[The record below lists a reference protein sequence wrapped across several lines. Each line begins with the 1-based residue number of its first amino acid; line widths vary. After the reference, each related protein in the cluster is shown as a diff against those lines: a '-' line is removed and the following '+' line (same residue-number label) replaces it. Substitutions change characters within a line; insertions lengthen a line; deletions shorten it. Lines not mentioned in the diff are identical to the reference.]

1 MEYPELQAL
10 EGKYEVLGKIREGG
24 MGALYKVRHRH
35 LDQIQVVKVMR
46 PWTADSVEV
55 GKRFLREAQ
64 MATRL
69 HHPNVVSFY
78 DYFVDEADRA
88 FIVMEFIDGP
98 NLRDVIRERGPMPV
112 PLVLDLAEQCL
123 SALAYLHKKGI
134 VHRDIS
140 PDNIMLTPDEEG
152 GPHFKLID
160 LGIAKMTDAE
170 ENLTAAGVFMG
181 KLRYSSPEQLENE
194 TSSGAIDGRSDLY
207 SFGAVLYE
215 ALTGTC
221 PFQGESLHSLLDA
234 HFRGITVPFE
244 ESDPAGHVGPT
255 LRAGILRSLEVDAG
269 RRFPT
274 ADEFRTSLRA
284 LPEAEVPSA
293 GYSAASSY
301 LETTLGTSA
310 QRFIKKPPGEKP
322 RVQERHGPSW
332 ERPPPS
338 VSRSTP
344 QHEPSEETPTVA
356 FPAARAGSSATGSRS
371 GAEVLE
377 RAARVSESA
386 GPSGVPRERTRRRV
400 FVGILLVTA
409 AVAAVA
415 TGLWRHQR
423 TPREGPLA
431 APVPAPLPS
440 IPAPPTPTVPEQNPL
455 VSPEKPAS
463 PSETPPLMPTVLPSM
478 AALPRPQLVARGSTP
493 FKRAEHGA
501 PTVLAE
507 TPKLTFC
514 PLVERTSY
522 EQGVVKE
529 KPKGFSSDEPEAYRA
544 PRTDSAR
551 MSIEVTVQPERPL
564 EAEPFN
570 ITARFVNGGDIGVV
584 VARIEESAVR
594 EAGGFRPVT
603 TTALPIEVEVGGA
616 LEIYRYQ
623 GILTARSGF
632 LKELRVTDDRKDS
645 WKTLI
650 RLVPCAAQ

>member
-1 MEYPELQAL
+1 MDYPELQAL
-10 EGKYEVLGKIREGG
+10 EGKYDVLAKIREGG
-24 MGALYKVRHRH
+24 MGAIYKVRHRQ
-35 LDQIQVVKVMR
+35 LDQIQVVKVIR
-46 PWTADSVEV
+46 PRTADSVEM

-64 MATRL
+64 LVTRL
-69 HHPNVVSFY
+69 RHPNVISFY

-88 FIVMEFIDGP
+88 YMVMEFIDGP
-98 NLRDVIRERGPMPV
+98 NLSEVIRERGPMPV
-112 PLVLDLAEQCL
+112 PLVLDLAEQSL

-134 VHRDIS
+134 IHRDIS

-170 ENLTAAGVFMG
+170 VNLTAAGVFIG
-181 KLRYSSPEQLENE
+181 KLRYSSPEQLANE
-194 TSSGAIDGRSDLY
+194 PSSRAIDGRSDLY
-207 SFGAVLYE
+207 SFGTVLYQ

-221 PFQGESLHSLLDA
+221 PFQGESLNTILNA
-234 HFRGITVPFE
+234 HFQGITVPFE
-244 ESDPAGHVGPT
+244 ESDPAGLVGPT
-255 LRAGILRSLEVDAG
+255 LRAAILRSLEVDAG

-274 ADEFRTSLRA
+274 ADDFRTSLGA

-293 GYSAASSY
+293 SYAAARSY
-301 LETTLGTSA
+301 LETTLGTPVPP
-310 QRFIKKPPGEKP
+310 FIRKPPAT
-322 RVQERHGPSW
+322 S
-332 ERPPPS
+332 S
-338 VSRSTP
+338 SRSRSGSG
-344 QHEPSEETPTVA
+344 EAFIAGRPSSTVSTLD
-356 FPAARAGSSATGSRS
+356 FPGARVGSSVTEDRS

-377 RAARVSESA
+377 RTARVIASA
-386 GPSGVPRERTRRRV
+386 GPSVVPLARTRRRV
-400 FVGILLVTA
+400 FAGLLLLTA

-415 TGLWRHQR
+415 MGLWRYQR
-423 TPREGPLA
+423 TPRERPRA

-440 IPAPPTPTVPEQNPL
+440 VPAPPMPTVPEQSPL
-455 VSPEKPAS
+455 VIPEKPVS
-463 PSETPPLMPTVLPSM
+463 PTERPPVVPTALPSI
-478 AALPRPQLVARGSTP
+478 ATPPRPQLVARGATP
-493 FKRAEHGA
+493 IKRAELGARA

-507 TPKLTFC
+507 TPKLAFC
-514 PLVERTSY
+514 PLVGRTSY

-529 KPKGFSSDEPEAYRA
+529 KPRGFSSDEPEVYRA

-551 MSIEVTVQPERPL
+551 MSIEVIVKPERPL
-564 EAEPFN
+564 EEEPFN
-570 ITARFVNGGDIGVV
+570 ITVRFVNGGDLGVV

-603 TTALPIEVEVGGA
+603 TTALPTEVEVGGV

-632 LKELRVTDDRKDS
+632 LKELRVTDGRKDT